1 MGYEN
6 ICGITIASTEVVEF
20 LFKRNFWLA
29 WLFFLGITAW
39 LLARLASFIIAAN
52 LQVTF
57 QPLEIAQPTA
67 WFNPVKPPLNMVSL
81 AKLLGIEL
89 LSDSPP
95 TPGESALEL
104 SDTFP
109 RSSINAR
116 LLGTLVSFP
125 SKWSLASIQNNV
137 GTQKTMSVAIGDMI
151 EGASVVMIERDRVI
165 IINNGQR
172 EYIDAN
178 TPAVAQNPS
187 PPSDTSRADA
197 SSDIREVS
205 PNNYDIPRNEL
216 EKTLGNLNEIAM
228 QARIMPAFKD
238 GVSQG
243 FRLYSI
249 RPNSLYQKIG
259 IQNGDIVKR
268 INGFD
273 LNSPEKALELYSKLR
288 DSSRIDIE
296 IERNGSPIKKTYNIR
311 AP

>member
-1 MGYEN
+1 M
-6 ICGITIASTEVVEF
+6 EF
-20 LFKRNFWLA
+20 LFKRHFWLA
-29 WLFFLGITAW
+29 WLFFLGITGW
-39 LLARLASFIIAAN
+39 LLARLASFVIEAN
-52 LQVTF
+52 LHLTPQ
-57 QPLEIAQPTA
+57 QPEVAQPTA
-67 WFNPVKPPLNMVSL
+67 QFNPVKPPLNTVFL

-89 LSDSPP
+89 LSDSPSM
-95 TPGESALEL
+95 PGLGEAEL
-104 SDTFP
+104 GNTFP

-125 SKWSLASIQNNV
+125 PQWSLASLQNNV
-137 GTQKTMSVAIGDMI
+137 GTQKIISVAIGDMV
-151 EGASVVMIERDRVI
+151 EGASVLSIERDRVI
-165 IINNGQR
+165 VLNNGQR

-178 TPAVAQNPS
+178 TPAVAQSPS
-187 PPSDTSRADA
+187 SPSETSRADA

-205 PNNYDIPRNEL
+205 PNNYEIPRNEL
-216 EKTLGNLNEIAM
+216 EKTLGNLNDIAM

-296 IERNGSPIKKTYNIR
+296 IERNGNPIKKTYNIR